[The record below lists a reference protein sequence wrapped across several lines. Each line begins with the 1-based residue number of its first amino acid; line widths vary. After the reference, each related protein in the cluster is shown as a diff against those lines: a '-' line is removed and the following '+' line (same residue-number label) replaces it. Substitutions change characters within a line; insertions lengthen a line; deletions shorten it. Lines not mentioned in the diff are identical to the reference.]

1 MGSRKGKQSGL
12 VLGGRAKR
20 FALREGDIFKRKRRI
35 VRFWIKVKECIPVKV
50 VFDEREHRVIVW
62 GKIGR
67 IRIRHGGVLEIWGGN
82 LRV

>member
-1 MGSRKGKQSGL
+1 MGSCKGKQSGL
-12 VLGGRAKR
+12 VLGGRAER
-20 FALREGDIFKRKRRI
+20 FALPDGDIFKRKRRI

-62 GKIGR
+62 GKIER
-67 IRIRHGGVLEIWGGN
+67 IWIRHCRVLEIWDGN